1 MAEYRVWGFIKNKPL
16 KELNWNIDMD
26 GWLGL
31 IINMDGWLVL
41 IIEYCFVQ
49 AFNIYEW
56 LDCSFVLLLNIRIL
70 QYASRRGSAKS
81 TMNRRWGQAV
91 ITRSCEGTNLWV
103 EHSLPSWSR
112 HPWPSGFWFPFM
124 VFHHGIAAC
133 SPPPLQTDGFRWL
146 LFCTLLHSMM
156 LILFQSELNMPT
168 QTE

>member
-1 MAEYRVWGFIKNKPL
+1 
-16 KELNWNIDMD
+16 MD

-56 LDCSFVLLLNIRIL
+56 LDCSFVLLLYIRIL

-146 LFCTLLHSMM
+146 QIYF
-156 LILFQSELNMPT
+156 ILYVKWNVNSIYIYIFIYVI
-168 QTE
+168 